1 MEYFRFWNSKKVL
14 KREEKEKRGSRKT
27 KITKGIVFQE
37 KSTVFVRLAEASVHR
52 CFLRCSQ
59 HFAIIT
65 WKHQCWS
72 LKTPEGDRRRIQQK
86 EIWHKCKIYPIWYNI
101 AKDSVLLKKAAKML
115 GFVFSLKRVNYVIP
129 MRNWWYKR
137 ADYVDCFKQLYIY
150 PMKHNNLVIVR
161 HLM

>member
-1 MEYFRFWNSKKVL
+1 MEYFRFWNSKKAL
-14 KREEKEKRGSRKT
+14 EGEEKEKKGKQKDKDYKGNSFSRKINSIC
-27 KITKGIVFQE
+27 KISWSIRSQMFFKVL
-37 KSTVFVRLAEASVHR
+37 STFRNNH
-52 CFLRCSQ
+52 
-59 HFAIIT
+59 
-65 WKHQCWS
+65 
-72 LKTPEGDRRRIQQK
+72 LKTPVLESENTWRRQK